1 MSDDGLSAKE
11 ILSALAP
18 LVRFVDI
25 LERFA
30 RDPRG
35 FIFGFISTYLV
46 ATALGFGNFIVG
58 SILSVFD
65 IVARSLQLAA
75 TYLVGSLQVV
85 TTPVLA
91 IGQRLTLIIAS
102 VVQSAGPLGPPI
114 AAAITAV
121 LLILAYR
128 LVIAVAGEFPVAS
141 TIVDF
146 LGLR

>member
-46 ATALGFGNFIVG
+46 ATALGFGSYIVG
-58 SILSVFD
+58 SILTVFD
-65 IVARSLQLAA
+65 TLAGFFGGTATLLVSSLQ
-75 TYLVGSLQVV
+75 TV
-85 TTPVLA
+85 TTPVLLA
-91 IGQRLTLIIAS
+91 GQRLTLIIAS

-114 AAAITAV
+114 AAAVTAA

-128 LVIAVAGEFPVAS
+128 LIIAVAGEFPVAS